1 MLVCFNRFHN
11 HIAAELAVINEGNRF
26 EVPVYRTSYDQENP
40 QSALRKRDNDLFQT
54 ARLLSPPSIV
64 EAWPSSDNICRIT
77 CGLYTNILLFDYLG
91 TILAL
96 NRSKSGWN
104 MDPREVFSR
113 VDIPTATGNQTS
125 VEFNLIYRW
134 HSAVSARDEGWA
146 NAYFKKVF
154 HDDDINE
161 MSSDYFIKG
170 IREWGKTIDKDPG
183 RREFDG
189 LRRDENG
196 KFDDE
201 ALVKIL
207 QDSTED
213 IAGGF
218 TISKSSL

>member
-1 MLVCFNRFHN
+1 M
-11 HIAAELAVINEGNRF
+11 
-26 EVPVYRTSYDQENP
+26 
-40 QSALRKRDNDLFQT
+40 
-54 ARLLSPPSIV
+54 
-64 EAWPSSDNICRIT
+64 
-77 CGLYTNILLFDYLG
+77 FDYLG

-104 MDPREVFSR
+104 LDPREVFSR

-154 HDDDINE
+154 RDDDINE
-161 MSSDYFIKG
+161 MSSEYFMKG
-170 IREWGKTIDKDPG
+170 IRDWGKTINRDPG
-183 RREFDG
+183 QREFAG
-189 LRRDENG
+189 LRRGENG

-213 IAGGF
+213 IAGEF
-218 TISKSSL
+218 TIVISSLLASLKHR

>member
-1 MLVCFNRFHN
+1 M
-11 HIAAELAVINEGNRF
+11 
-26 EVPVYRTSYDQENP
+26 
-40 QSALRKRDNDLFQT
+40 
-54 ARLLSPPSIV
+54 
-64 EAWPSSDNICRIT
+64 
-77 CGLYTNILLFDYLG
+77 
-91 TILAL
+91 
-96 NRSKSGWN
+96 
-104 MDPREVFSR
+104 FSR

-161 MSSDYFIKG
+161 MSSEYFMKG
-170 IREWGKTIDKDPG
+170 IRDWGKTIDRDPG
-183 RREFDG
+183 QREFAG
-189 LRRDENG
+189 LSRGENG

-213 IAGGF
+213 IAGEF
-218 TISKSSL
+218 TIIMYSLLASPKHR